1 MARAPPGFWSASLP
15 PAKRSSLPPQSAD
28 WRASM
33 NKILLGVLL
42 GAVLG
47 AIDGAT
53 AWFTP
58 EVRPAIVGIIIGG
71 AIKSIIVGAIL
82 GVFARKVHS
91 VAAGLVFGLVL
102 GAGLAFVVAQLQH
115 AHYVEIIV
123 PGSVVGMILGFVTQR
138 YGAAPAVAT
147 AN

>member
-1 MARAPPGFWSASLP
+1 
-15 PAKRSSLPPQSAD
+15 
-28 WRASM
+28 M

-71 AIKSIIVGAIL
+71 AIKSIIVGAIC
-82 GVFARKVHS
+82 GAFARKVHS
-91 VAAGLVFGLVL
+91 VGAGVLLGLVIGRGAGVYRGAIAARALFGNHCAGDDCRNHSWICNAAIWRCVERGGCELSGIRDRIGGLAGLEAVFGDAE
-102 GAGLAFVVAQLQH
+102 AGHF
-115 AHYVEIIV
+115 
-123 PGSVVGMILGFVTQR
+123 
-138 YGAAPAVAT
+138 
-147 AN
+147 

>member
-1 MARAPPGFWSASLP
+1 
-15 PAKRSSLPPQSAD
+15 
-28 WRASM
+28 M

-71 AIKSIIVGAIL
+71 AIKSIVAGAVI
-82 GVFARKVHS
+82 GAFARKVNS
-91 VAAGLVFGLVL
+91 LGACLLFGLVI
-102 GAGLAFVVAQLQH
+102 GAVLAFIVAQLQH
-115 AHYVEIIV
+115 AHYLAIIV
-123 PGSVVGMILGFVTQR
+123 PGSIVGLILGFATQR
-138 YGAAPAVAT
+138 YGAAPAVAA

>member
-1 MARAPPGFWSASLP
+1 
-15 PAKRSSLPPQSAD
+15 
-28 WRASM
+28 M

-71 AIKSIIVGAIL
+71 AIKSIIVGAVCGRVRAQSAIGGSGRVAGIGDGRGS
-82 GVFARKVHS
+82 GVHRGATAARALFGNHCAGDDRRNHS
-91 VAAGLVFGLVL
+91 GICNAAIRRGVERGDCELS
-102 GAGLAFVVAQLQH
+102 GLA
-115 AHYVEIIV
+115 I
-123 PGSVVGMILGFVTQR
+123 
-138 YGAAPAVAT
+138 
-147 AN
+147 

>member
-1 MARAPPGFWSASLP
+1 
-15 PAKRSSLPPQSAD
+15 
-28 WRASM
+28 M
-33 NKILLGVLL
+33 NKIFLGIVL
-42 GAVLG
+42 GAILG

-82 GVFARKVHS
+82 GAFARKVHS
-91 VAAGLVFGLVL
+91 HAGGVVFGLVL

-115 AHYVEIIV
+115 AHYLEIIV
-123 PGSVVGMILGFVTQR
+123 PGTIVGMILGFATQR
-138 YGAAPAVAT
+138 YGAAPVVAP